1 MNLVSIIFLDDI
13 KAESDP
19 KENYVVIMAGGM
31 GRRLGKIT
39 NECPKPM
46 LLVNNKPII
55 EHIIDRMRSY
65 GFSKFYVTVN
75 YLKDKIKYYL
85 DNGNKKGIYIKYIE

>member
-1 MNLVSIIFLDDI
+1 
-13 KAESDP
+13 
-19 KENYVVIMAGGM
+19 
-31 GRRLGKIT
+31 
-39 NECPKPM
+39 M

-75 YLKDKIKYYL
+75 YLKDKIKSYL
-85 DNGNKKGIYIKYIE
+85 DNGNKKGIDIQYIEEDNF